1 MDPKEEMQCT
11 SFYLAFFHV
20 LQAVASQIFYGY
32 SMSIQWMQH
41 FILIQYNPYMEQIY
55 KLIHLGTYLY
65 YLEIE

>member
-32 SMSIQWMQH
+32 SMSIQW
-41 FILIQYNPYMEQIY
+41 IYNPYMEQIY